1 MSEKDELDQ
10 RLAKADPALK
20 RTPPKLQ
27 DGIIAQAIASDS
39 KLNLRARFELLSQ
52 NFRRMSLGLA
62 VSGSAAVVAVAL
74 VITATPQ
81 PLIQLSGMQ
90 GARNSES
97 AAAQMDSGPEKMWMP
112 FNYFEFLAGPN
123 LSDEP
128 GSGEVYRLVRQSTP
142 EEVLNQ
148 VASVFGVEG
157 SIKKY
162 PDFAEGN
169 PGYFF
174 GQSDDPWGYDGENPV
189 ISLWWSGTA
198 SWNYSNPIAY
208 PESRCEDTDADGN
221 CTTWSEFQPTPE
233 LLPTEAEAMT
243 KALEIFNATGLT
255 VTAEDIRIDASEWGV
270 NASASMTVG
279 GSPTNVEWYLGW
291 SSTGVISYAGGH
303 SVAAESM
310 GTFDTIS
317 ALAAVERL
325 ADWRWSGSPSG
336 IYYQRFQ
343 PTVGNE
349 PALYLK
355 GEESAVSEGSEA
367 GSEGDSSVSDE
378 PMPEPQ
384 PEPQTLTLTI
394 LEAEKALL
402 SVWDANGEV
411 WLVPGWILI
420 NDQGWFGA
428 VISVIEGVIALPEE
442 TDFGIMPLPADD
454 SGVSNK

>member
-1 MSEKDELDQ
+1 MTEKDELDQ

-20 RTPPKLQ
+20 RNPPKLSESL
-27 DGIIAQAIASDS
+27 IAEAIARESS
-39 KLNLRARFELLSQ
+39 LNLRARFELLSQ
-52 NFRRMSLGLA
+52 NLRRASLGLA
-62 VSGSAAVVAVAL
+62 VGGSAAAVAVAL
-74 VITATPQ
+74 VITSAPQ

-97 AAAQMDSGPEKMWMP
+97 AAAQMDVGSDKMMMP
-112 FNYFEFLAGPN
+112 FNYFEFLPGPD
-123 LSDEP
+123 LSNET
-128 GSGEVYRLVRQSTP
+128 GSGEVYKLVRQSTP
-142 EEVLNQ
+142 EEVLRN

-162 PDFAEGN
+162 PDFSEGN

-208 PESRCEDTDADGN
+208 PQSSCEETDADGN
-221 CTTWSEFQPTPE
+221 CTTWTEFQPTPE
-233 LLPTEAEAMT
+233 LLPSEEEALA
-243 KALEIFNATGLT
+243 KALEVFNATGLE
-255 VTAEDIRIDASEWGV
+255 VAADDIRIDSSEWGV

-279 GSPTNVEWYLGW
+279 GQPTNVEWYLGW
-291 SSTGVISYAGGH
+291 SSTGVLSYAGGH

-317 ALAAVERL
+317 ALSAVDRL

-343 PTVGNE
+343 PRAISE
-349 PALYLK
+349 PAPFVK
-355 GEESAVSEGSEA
+355 TDDTQSEPSEGSA
-367 GSEGDSSVSDE
+367 GDSSMSDE
-378 PMPEPQ
+378 PMTEPQ

-394 LEAEKALL
+394 LEAESALL

-428 VISVIEGVIALPEE
+428 VISVVDGVIQLPEE
-442 TDFGIMPLPADD
+442 TDYGIMPLPADD
-454 SGVSNK
+454 SVVSNK

>member
-97 AAAQMDSGPEKMWMP
+97 AAAQMDSGPEKMMMP

-123 LSDEP
+123 LSDAP

-233 LLPTEAEAMT
+233 LLPTEAEAMA
-243 KALEIFNATGLT
+243 KALEIFNATGLS
-255 VTAEDIRIDASEWGV
+255 VTAEDVRIDASEWGV

-343 PTVGNE
+343 PTVVNE